1 MPMKKTNISQ
11 NGSSPKDKNK
21 KQQDEEESF
30 KITHV
35 FEAIAAL
42 PRVLRLVWST
52 HARLSV
58 SGLRS
63 SLLTV

>member
-1 MPMKKTNISQ
+1 MPMKKPNISH
-11 NGSSPKDKNK
+11 NGSRPKDKNK

-52 HARLSV
+52 MP
-58 SGLRS
+58 G
-63 SLLTV
+63 